1 MKILLISL
9 VMLLSND
16 TVDLSPQS
24 VYEYCVEQDIQHP
37 EIVTAQAIQESGWF
51 KCTHCSLNKN
61 NIFGFW
67 YKKQYIEFNNWKE
80 SILYYKRWQ
89 DIHYKGGD
97 YYQFLIDR
105 HFASDINYTNH
116 IKNIVN
122 KHAKTWVTSS
132 E

>member
-9 VMLLSND
+9 LILVSND
-16 TVDLSPQS
+16 SIDLSPQS

-89 DIHYKGGD
+89 DRHYKGGD

-105 HFASDINYTNH
+105 HYASDINYTNH